1 MPSIGASQV
10 VLIKNPVKNPL
21 ASAGEIRGEGS
32 IPGPGRSPGR
42 GHGNLLQYS
51 CLENLMKR
59 GAWQATV
66 HGVTKSWTLL
76 KRLNMHA
83 CKKSRDRAV
92 PINRRAKARG
102 KKR

>member
-42 GHGNLLQYS
+42 GHDNSL
-51 CLENLMKR
+51 
-59 GAWQATV
+59 
-66 HGVTKSWTLL
+66 
-76 KRLNMHA
+76 
-83 CKKSRDRAV
+83 
-92 PINRRAKARG
+92 
-102 KKR
+102 